1 MRSKTSRLFLF
12 LALLFSLTACGERFN
27 SPQGDHLPPSPAP
40 LHESAATTDSP
51 IVREAAPRNTP
62 QAAPQIATA
71 IISEAPLGM
80 NSITGVE
87 GISNTGTAEA
97 PSSDLL
103 TPTLTLSPTPIRAAL
118 RQLTSGGCCVGPF
131 WSPDGREVLY
141 IDRPSPTDTPGV
153 WGVAVDGGE
162 PHLVTDKVGV
172 YSADMRWRA
181 FPGAGLVVVENM
193 ETGQR
198 WNVGNGGKAVTFSPD
213 DSQIAWTAGQS
224 GPPYDSAQRKIWVS
238 ERDGSHAREVA
249 TVYGGGFAGWFP
261 DGRLLATG
269 RMKPS
274 EKGEAFWVITPE
286 GGAYQEIARGADIR
300 GWELSPEGDW
310 LVYLIAFSED
320 PQENGLWLA
329 NTNSGERYLLPVFGA
344 FHWRDATRLLVVPLD
359 TRETFHRLLEVDV
372 NDIQQGNFGTHLLVT
387 PANTRFKIANGDWSV
402 SPDGGAIAFVSA
414 QDHNIWLIELP

>member
-1 MRSKTSRLFLF
+1 
-12 LALLFSLTACGERFN
+12 
-27 SPQGDHLPPSPAP
+27 
-40 LHESAATTDSP
+40 
-51 IVREAAPRNTP
+51 
-62 QAAPQIATA
+62 
-71 IISEAPLGM
+71 
-80 NSITGVE
+80 
-87 GISNTGTAEA
+87 
-97 PSSDLL
+97 
-103 TPTLTLSPTPIRAAL
+103 
-118 RQLTSGGCCVGPF
+118 
-131 WSPDGREVLY
+131 
-141 IDRPSPTDTPGV
+141 
-153 WGVAVDGGE
+153 
-162 PHLVTDKVGV
+162 
-172 YSADMRWRA
+172 MRWRA

-310 LVYLIAFSED
+310 LVYL
-320 PQENGLWLA
+320 
-329 NTNSGERYLLPVFGA
+329 
-344 FHWRDATRLLVVPLD
+344 
-359 TRETFHRLLEVDV
+359 LEVDV